1 MTMKLYRCAFVLTV
15 TLMVSVLHA
24 HCWSS
29 EERIFANMAHLM
41 ERAKPPG
48 ARSIGFFLNGY
59 GTAQDDSMLQERD
72 DDDDGAP
79 RLLPSVDYE
88 SAAENTVERQEPTPL
103 VNEVKRSWNK
113 INAAWG
119 KRMNGHSR
127 SAGWTK
133 LGGSWGK
140 REPGWN
146 NLKGLWGKRADKLAS
161 AWGKR
166 QEVSQVF

>member
-1 MTMKLYRCAFVLTV
+1 MKLYRCAFVVTV

-59 GTAQDDSMLQERD
+59 GTPQDDTVLQERD

-79 RLLPSVDYE
+79 PRLLPSVDYE
-88 SAAENTVERQEPTPL
+88 SEAENIVQSQEPAAPL
-103 VNEVKRSWNK
+103 ANEVKRSWNK

-119 KRMNGHSR
+119 KRMNGHGR